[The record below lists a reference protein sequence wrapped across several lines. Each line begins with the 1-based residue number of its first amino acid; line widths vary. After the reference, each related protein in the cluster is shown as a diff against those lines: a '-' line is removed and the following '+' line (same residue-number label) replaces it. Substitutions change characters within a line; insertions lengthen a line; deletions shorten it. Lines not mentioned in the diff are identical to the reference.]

1 MCMFRPNWDDDGKIV
16 AAMVRRYDVVLSTV
30 YPLLCNY
37 CISFTLQTHPN
48 QQPAKV
54 GKGLN
59 AMICYDNLS
68 LSRVVDMV
76 GVSKRQTM
84 TNGHEPH
91 HKSHEYLLLIAIICC
106 INCSDVRHHEGNRD
120 TSEPPGFSMAKSPM
134 RRWIDP
140 VSGCSCPRACWRRRE
155 MTSTCGM
162 SKRLPEISGKNGKI
176 VRECLTVDLVW
187 ICSKKGWINSFSHT
201 FSHFWGKD
209 KRRWVNCLGLAPS
222 VAPGPKARS
231 KSLGAAKERWLD
243 MTRHWKLRQFMAV
256 PKNACGFSG
265 GKLLWVFWRLNVDA
279 PRLSKVASLCSK
291 RHSYFQTVSQWLVA
305 FNPRNVLAIWSPE

>member
-1 MCMFRPNWDDDGKIV
+1 MTILACPGWLI
-16 AAMVRRYDVVLSTV
+16 
-30 YPLLCNY
+30 
-37 CISFTLQTHPN
+37 
-48 QQPAKV
+48 
-54 GKGLN
+54 
-59 AMICYDNLS
+59 
-68 LSRVVDMV
+68 MV

-209 KRRWVNCLGLAPS
+209 KRRWVNCLGLAPGIPS

-256 PKNACGFSG
+256 PKKSCGFSG
-265 GKLLWVFWRLNVDA
+265 GKLLWVFLEVESGRTKTIKSGEFVLQTTLLFSDSESMAGSFQPQKCSCNLISGIFQHPHCMV
-279 PRLSKVASLCSK
+279 PNMCRSLWTPYIH
-291 RHSYFQTVSQWLVA
+291 RGFWVV
-305 FNPRNVLAIWSPE
+305 FNNLL